1 MSDPQ
6 FLREL
11 IIVLTA
17 TIAIVFVFQK
27 LRLPTI
33 VGFLLAGVII
43 GPHGFQ
49 LIHNVSQVETLAEV
63 GVVLLLFTI
72 GLEFSLETI
81 FSVQRR
87 VIGAGLLQVVLTTA
101 VVLAVARLLGAS
113 VEVGIFYGFLVAL
126 SSTAIVL
133 RIYHDRGE
141 INSLQARLASGILLF
156 QDLCVVPM
164 MLLLPIL
171 AGSGQDSIL
180 TIAWALG
187 KSVITLVAI
196 VWTARK
202 LLPRLLHQV
211 ALLRNREI
219 FVLFVIL
226 VCFGTAW
233 LTSESGLSLALG
245 ALVAGLVISESEL
258 SHQIVADVLPLRDCF
273 SGIFFISIG
282 MLLDLSLLFQDLPIT
297 LLELLLMIGIKSLV
311 LFAVFWWLYRS
322 IRLGLVL
329 GLGLAQVG
337 EFSFVLAK
345 AGINYQLLSP
355 LEGQIFLAASILSM
369 IATPFLIQWA
379 HAWAFGFEALFGD
392 VGTKQAK
399 SDPSSEA
406 IDAQGHVTIVG
417 YGLNGQNLGRVLKE
431 VGIPYR
437 VLEMDPDLVHS
448 AKAGG
453 EPIFFGDG
461 TRPEILQQIGIQ
473 SSRVLV
479 VAISDPTATARL
491 VSQARRLRTDL
502 YIIVRTRYVAE
513 IEHLYRLGADQVIPE
528 EFETSVEIFARVLQ
542 EYHVPRNVI
551 SLQVDLI
558 RKEHYGTLRGVR
570 LQGKELDALS
580 QFLVGT
586 TTDIFSIVEKS
597 PAVGKS
603 IGELDLAVR
612 TGVSVVA
619 VVRDGQS
626 YTHVG
631 EGFKLAAGDMLILL
645 GGHKALDDAGRM
657 ISPSREVD
665 ESVG

>member
-1 MSDPQ
+1 MSDPN

-11 IIVLTA
+11 VIVLTA

-27 LRLPTI
+27 LRLPNI
-33 VGFLLAGVII
+33 VGFLLTGVII

-49 LIHNVSQVETLAEV
+49 LIQSVDEVETLAEI

-81 FSVQRR
+81 LSVQRR
-87 VIGAGLLQVVLTTA
+87 VVWAGLLQVVLTTL

-113 VEVGIFYGFLVAL
+113 VEVGLFYGFLVSL

-141 INSLQARLASGILLF
+141 INSLQGRLASGLLLF

-164 MLLLPIL
+164 MLLLPVL
-171 AGSGQDSIL
+171 AGSGQDSIFL
-180 TIAWALG
+180 IVWVLA
-187 KSVITLVAI
+187 KSLITLVAI

-219 FVLFVIL
+219 FVLFVVL

-233 LTSESGLSLALG
+233 LTSETGLSLALG

-258 SHQIVADVLPLRDCF
+258 SHQIVADILPLRDCF

-282 MLLDLSLLFQDLPIT
+282 MLLNLGLLSQDFRIT

-322 IRLGLVL
+322 IRLGVVL
-329 GLGLAQVG
+329 GLGLAQIG

-345 AGINYQLLSP
+345 AGINFKLLSP
-355 LEGQIFLAASILSM
+355 ADGQIFLAASILSM
-369 IATPFLIQWA
+369 MATPFLIQWA
-379 HAWAFGFEALFGD
+379 HAWAFGFEGLFKDTGFNRSTS
-392 VGTKQAK
+392 GGANETA
-399 SDPSSEA
+399 SA
-406 IDAQGHVTIVG
+406 TGHVIVVG
-417 YGLNGQNLGRVLKE
+417 YGLNGQNLARVLKE
-431 VGIPYR
+431 VSIPYR
-437 VLEMDPDLVHS
+437 VLEMDPDLVRS

-453 EPIFFGDG
+453 EPISFGDG
-461 TRPEILQQIGIQ
+461 TRPEILQQVGIEKA
-473 SSRVLV
+473 RVLV
-479 VAISDPTATARL
+479 VAISDPAATARL

-513 IEHLYRLGADQVIPE
+513 IDHLYRLGANQVIPE

-542 EYHVPRNVI
+542 EYHIPRNVI

-558 RKEHYGTLRGVR
+558 RKEHYGTLRGIR
-570 LQGKELDALS
+570 LQGKQLDALS

-586 TTDIFSIVEKS
+586 TSDIFSIVEAS
-597 PAVGKS
+597 PAIGKS
-603 IGELDLAVR
+603 LEEINLPLR
-612 TGVSVVA
+612 SGVSVIA
-619 VVRDGQS
+619 VVRDGKS
-626 YTHVG
+626 YPNVG
-631 EGFKLAAGDMLILL
+631 NDFKLAVGDMLVLL
-645 GGHKALDDAGRM
+645 GGHKALDDAAQILNPAGDNQ
-657 ISPSREVD
+657 S
-665 ESVG
+665 